1 MRDHHSPGLF
11 VSLVAAAVALL
22 AVLPAFAAQ
31 IAEENFET
39 SFPIYANAGSGFSSG
54 WAQGGFNAFAS
65 RYTARAKSLCYPRL
79 DAAGGSVSG
88 QAVPSINGAVRNL
101 ASPLGFDNTT
111 VYVSFLMQPRG
122 TLNDGIFGGFFGL
135 TLNGSAGNDLFIG
148 KPGGGALE
156 QYVIE
161 NRGGAGQVPSGV
173 FARVGQTTLF
183 VLKAQFMAG
192 NDVFTLYVN
201 PAVGKPEPGS
211 AIVKSDVDLGI
222 VSRVGIYSTG
232 AFTIDEIRI
241 GTTFA
246 DVLPVRDG
254 AQDEDF
260 PGCLEDH

>member
-1 MRDHHSPGLF
+1 MRDHRSRRAF
-11 VSLVAAAVALL
+11 VSLAAALL
-22 AVLPAFAAQ
+22 AIVLAAPAFAVQ
-31 IAEENFET
+31 LAEENFT
-39 SFPIYANAGSGFSSG
+39 PAFPVYAGGGSGFSG
-54 WAQGGFNAFAS
+54 AWTVGGFNAFAA
-65 RYTARAKSLCYPRL
+65 RYSERAKSLCYPRL
-79 DAAGGSVSG
+79 EAAGGSVSG
-88 QAVPSINGAVRNL
+88 QAVQSINGTVRNL
-101 ASPLGFDNTT
+101 AIPLGATDTT
-111 VYVSFLMQPRG
+111 AYVSFLIQPGG

-161 NRGGAGQVPSGV
+161 NRGGAGQISSGV
-173 FARVGQTTLF
+173 TAKVGQTTLF
-183 VLKAQFMAG
+183 VLEAQFMAG

-211 AIVKSDVDLGI
+211 AIVKTDVDLGT
-222 VSRVGIYSTG
+222 VSRIGIYSTG

-241 GTTFA
+241 GTTLA

-260 PGCLEDH
+260 PGCLED